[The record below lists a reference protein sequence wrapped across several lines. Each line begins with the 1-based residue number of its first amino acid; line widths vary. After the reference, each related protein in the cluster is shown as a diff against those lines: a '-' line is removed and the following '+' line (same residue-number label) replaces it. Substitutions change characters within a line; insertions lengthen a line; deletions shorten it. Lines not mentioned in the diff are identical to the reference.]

1 MIKKIKIGGFEVK
14 NDNKL
19 FLIAGP
25 CVIENRNHALYH
37 AKMIKQI
44 CDELSLD
51 FVFKS
56 SRYSIFLILHPLLKE
71 KHLNSQLLKI
81 YEIKGVLLITF

>member
-25 CVIENRNHALYH
+25 CVIENRDHALYH

-44 CDELSLD
+44 CDEISLNLYLNLLLT
-51 FVFKS
+51 KQ
-56 SRYSIFLILHPLLKE
+56 IGLILILVE
-71 KHLNSQLLKI
+71 
-81 YEIKGVLLITF
+81 E

>member
-1 MIKKIKIGGFEVK
+1 MFFI
-14 NDNKL
+14 
-19 FLIAGP
+19 
-25 CVIENRNHALYH
+25 Y
-37 AKMIKQI
+37 
-44 CDELSLD
+44 
-51 FVFKS
+51 